1 MARVLLIEDD
11 ALIRTLM
18 MRRLTGAGWS
28 VIALR
33 DGRDLDEILGSEKVD
48 VLVIDLGLP
57 YIDGFALIEHLRA
70 RGINTPVLAITGHDL
85 PHMRDTVIGAG
96 ANELIQK
103 PFDQEDLLRR
113 MNALLAA

>member
-18 MRRLTGAGWS
+18 MRRLTGAGWN

-33 DGRDLDEILGSEKVD
+33 DGRDMDAILASEKVD
-48 VLVIDLGLP
+48 LLVIDLGLP

-70 RGINTPVLAITGHDL
+70 RGINTPVLALTGHDL

-103 PFDQEDLLRR
+103 PFDQDELLRR